1 MSSTEIAEILKER
14 GVSVSVAAVSNV
26 VQGRVRHS
34 AFALDIAL
42 VRQELLER
50 EVAKTREILGLYSQ
64 NARGGKRDQLR

>member
-42 VRQELLER
+42 VRQELLE
-50 EVAKTREILGLYSQ
+50 EECAKTRQIIGLYAEK
-64 NARGGKRDQLR
+64 ARGGKRKKI